1 MNKLLALMT
10 TVLVSNSAYSATY
23 QVNSN
28 AATGNGTLRWAIEQ
42 ANQNPG
48 PDIVEIPA
56 TFGNNAP
63 IYPGLAGGGVSFNPI
78 VIEDDVIIRGLG
90 NDRVV
95 IDDKQRWITS
105 GGLLNTGYP
114 FDSGVTVLKPSSLL
128 FRVNPKNVAG
138 RVIDVTIENIA
149 VTHTGSVLNADNANV
164 TLNNVALFN
173 NVVQDSSYNMILH
186 GSTDLSGPSVGSLT
200 INDSLIFENRV
211 NNGKEVILTF
221 NTDLTI
227 SNTAIADN
235 STGPK
240 GISSSRVL
248 SHVSA
253 QRSTA
258 TIKDSYF
265 SGFSAAGLSFKR
277 ANVEITNSLF
287 DGRSSVPTRSLR
299 VDDGD
304 LTLTNSTLYFTPQ
317 TSGGFPPLFNATH
330 IDLLGSAQ
338 LIANNNLIFSTD
350 PENNTLPLVSPSD
363 WDDTAM
369 YPRAVNKNNYLSTNG
384 VADTAL
390 NLNPLGCF
398 NRNRCFVPNELSA
411 PLVDMGDNAAAN
423 YVDGTPIT
431 SDYLKE
437 VRPQGGAIDIG
448 AYEKH
453 ESLYPHND
461 TYTTEEGVA
470 ILKDSADGVLAND
483 TTPGGLDA
491 TLTKDVQHGTLML
504 EADGAFL
511 YTPNDGYYGHDSFEY
526 DLGGKTAAVNIDIQS
541 TNWISI
547 PVNTRPTTQQDTYSL
562 HTTEVLT
569 IDGPGVLANDR
580 DDQNSSEPFYQGLT
594 SRLYSDVSNGQLQLN
609 SDGSFTYTPDADFVG
624 IDEFFYDA
632 VDQNLAHS
640 FPQRVTLQVKAGEP
654 LITEEA
660 SSGKAVVGGSVG
672 YSGLMVLL
680 LLIYRRLTS
689 VRRGLL
695 AVALS
700 SVALSANASTNDNS
714 NEDKV
719 FFVNADLGMSYLSPD
734 LGDTQWKQDDKYQP
748 AFGIGF
754 GYQFDSNL
762 STYVSYN
769 WLNEATLESDA
780 IGYPNTDVQY
790 HLFRVNAKYRINQ
803 LWGENFAPFVVLGI
817 SYIEPS
823 IDGASEFVD
832 VDENTHFNYGIGIN
846 LNRNDYGKIDLL
858 WENVSDDL
866 QIVSAQF
873 VFDLPLQPSA

>member
-1 MNKLLALMT
+1 MKKLLALIAT
-10 TVLVSNSAYSATY
+10 LLASNSVYSDTF
-23 QVNSN
+23 QVTSN
-28 AATGNGTLRWAIEQ
+28 AASGSGTLRWAIEQ

-48 PDIVEIPA
+48 PDIVEIRA
-56 TFGNNAP
+56 GFGSNDP
-63 IYPGLAGGGVSFNPI
+63 IYPGLAGNGVSFNPI
-78 VIEDDVIIRGLG
+78 LIEDDVIIRGLG
-90 NDRVV
+90 SERTV
-95 IDDKQRWITS
+95 IDDKQRWITTD
-105 GGLLNTGYP
+105 GLLNTGYP
-114 FDSGVTVLKPSSLL
+114 FSSGVTILKPSALL
-128 FRVNPKNVAG
+128 FRVNRNNVAG
-138 RVIDVTIENIA
+138 RIIDVTIENIA
-149 VTHTGSVLNADNANV
+149 VTHTGSVLNADDANV

-173 NVVQDSSYNMILH
+173 NVAHSSAYNLILQGTTDTS
-186 GSTDLSGPSVGSLT
+186 GSTVGSLT

-211 NNGKEVILTF
+211 NDGKEIILTS
-221 NTDLTI
+221 NTNLTI

-235 STGPK
+235 FTGVQ
-240 GISSSRVL
+240 GVTSSRIL
-248 SHVSA
+248 FHISEEQSK
-253 QRSTA
+253 A
-258 TIKDSYF
+258 TLKDSYF
-265 SGFSAAGLSFKR
+265 SGFSAAGLHFKQ
-277 ANVEITNSLF
+277 ADVEIANSLF
-287 DGRSSVPTRSLR
+287 DGRSSVATRSLR

-317 TSGGFPPLFNATH
+317 TSGGFPSVFNATH

-338 LIANNNLIFSTD
+338 LIASNNLIFSTD
-350 PENNTLPLVSPSD
+350 PEKNTLPLISPSD
-363 WDDTAM
+363 WDDTAT
-369 YPRAVNKNNYLSTNG
+369 YPRAVNKSNYLSING

-423 YVDGTPIT
+423 YADGTPIT

-470 ILKDSADGVLAND
+470 ILTNSADGVLAND

-491 TLTKDVQHGTLML
+491 TLTKDVLHGTLTL

-526 DLGGKTAAVNIDIQS
+526 DLGGKTATVNIDIQS

-547 PVNTRPTTQQDTYSL
+547 PTNSRPTTQQDTYSL

-654 LITEEA
+654 LITEET

-700 SVALSANASTNDNS
+700 SVALSANASANDNS
-714 NEDKV
+714 DEDKG

-734 LGDTQWKQDDKYQP
+734 LGNTQWKQDDKYQP

-780 IGYPNTDVQY
+780 VGYPNTDVQY

-823 IDGASEFVD
+823 IDGASELVD

-858 WENVSDDL
+858 WENVSDDV

-873 VFDLPLQPSA
+873 VFDLPL

>member
-1 MNKLLALMT
+1 MNKLLALMAT
-10 TVLVSNSAYSATY
+10 LLVSNSAYSATY
-23 QVNSN
+23 QVTSN

-63 IYPGLAGGGVSFNPI
+63 IYPGLAGAGVSSNPI
-78 VIEDDVIIRGLG
+78 IIEDDVIIRGLG

-105 GGLLNTGYP
+105 GGLLNAGYP
-114 FDSGVTVLKPSSLL
+114 FDAGVTILKPSSLL
-128 FRVNPKNVAG
+128 FRVNPRNVAG

-149 VTHTGSVLNADNANV
+149 VTHTGSVLNADDANV

-173 NVVQDSSYNMILH
+173 NVVQDSSYNLILH
-186 GSTDLSGPSVGSLT
+186 GSSDLSGPNVGSLT

-211 NNGKEVILTF
+211 NNGKELILAF
-221 NTDLTI
+221 DTDLII

-235 STGPK
+235 STGQK
-240 GISSSRVL
+240 AISSSRVL
-248 SHVSA
+248 SHVSL
-253 QRSTA
+253 QQSTA

-265 SGFSAAGLSFKR
+265 AGFRDAAFSFKR
-277 ANVEITNSLF
+277 ADVEIANSLF
-287 DGRSSVPTRSLR
+287 DGRNSLATRSLL

-304 LTLTNSTLYFTPQ
+304 LTLTNSTLYFTPK
-317 TSGGFPPLFNATH
+317 TAGGFPPLFNATH

-350 PENNTLPLVSPSD
+350 PEKNTLPLISPTN
-363 WDDTAM
+363 WADTTI

-390 NLNPLGCF
+390 NLNALGCF
-398 NRNRCFVPNELSA
+398 NRNRCFVPNELSL
-411 PLVDMGDNAAAN
+411 PLVDMGNDEAAK
-423 YVDGTPIT
+423 YSDGTSIA

-437 VRPQGGAIDIG
+437 VRPQGAAIDIG

-461 TYTTEEGVA
+461 SYTTEEGVSV
-470 ILKDSADGVLAND
+470 LKNSAEGVLAND

-491 TLTKDVQHGTLML
+491 TLTKDVLHGSLTL
-504 EADGAFL
+504 EVDGSFL

-526 DLGGKTAAVNIDIQS
+526 DLGGKTATVNIDIQS

-547 PVNTRPTTQQDTYSL
+547 PTNSRPTTQQDTYSL

-569 IDGPGVLANDR
+569 IHGPGVLANDR

-594 SRLYSDVSNGQLQLN
+594 SRLFSDVSNGQLQFN
-609 SDGSFTYTPDADFVG
+609 SDGSFTYTPEADFVG
-624 IDEFFYDA
+624 IDEFYYDA
-632 VDQNLAHS
+632 VDLNLAHS

-654 LITEEA
+654 LITETDED
-660 SSGKAVVGGSVG
+660 SSGQAIVGGSVG
-672 YSGLMVLL
+672 YSGLIVLL
-680 LLIYRRLTS
+680 LLIYRRLTL

-700 SVALSANASTNDNS
+700 SVALSTNASTIDNNS
-714 NEDKV
+714 EDKG

-734 LGDTQWKQDDKYQP
+734 LDDTQWKQDDKYQP

-754 GYQFDSNL
+754 GYQFDSNW

-769 WLNEATLESDA
+769 WLNEAKLESDA
-780 IGYPNTDVQY
+780 VGYPNTDVQY

-803 LWGENFAPFVVLGI
+803 LWGDNFAPFVVLGI

-823 IDGASEFVD
+823 IDGASELID
-832 VDENTHFNYGIGIN
+832 IDENTHFNYGIGIN

-858 WENVSDDL
+858 WEKVSDDV

-873 VFDLPLQPSA
+873 VFDLPL